1 MLADDLLDDELMD
14 VLFRVTEKSDGTV
27 ALTFIN
33 GAGEKATLVITRD
46 AACELGDEFAAR
58 GLRT

>member
-33 GAGEKATLVITRD
+33 GAGEKATLVITRE
-46 AACELGDEFAAR
+46 AACDLGDELTAR

>member
-1 MLADDLLDDELMD
+1 MLADDLLDNELMD
-14 VLFRVTEKSDGTV
+14 VLFAVKEKRDGTV

-46 AACELGDEFAAR
+46 AARDLGDELAD
-58 GLRT
+58 LRLGT